1 MGFCPKVTVSRAPGR
16 RGAAQRVVPHAHF
29 QLSAQLCNPAPANS
43 IQTLN
48 IRCVRDLFFLLSAAR
63 HTPATMSAA
72 AARQTLRNFAAWA
85 NKIDANKAAHT
96 PIVIGAVGVSCIG
109 SYAIQAAVS
118 KDSA

>member
-1 MGFCPKVTVSRAPGR
+1 
-16 RGAAQRVVPHAHF
+16 
-29 QLSAQLCNPAPANS
+29 
-43 IQTLN
+43 
-48 IRCVRDLFFLLSAAR
+48 
-63 HTPATMSAA
+63 MSAA